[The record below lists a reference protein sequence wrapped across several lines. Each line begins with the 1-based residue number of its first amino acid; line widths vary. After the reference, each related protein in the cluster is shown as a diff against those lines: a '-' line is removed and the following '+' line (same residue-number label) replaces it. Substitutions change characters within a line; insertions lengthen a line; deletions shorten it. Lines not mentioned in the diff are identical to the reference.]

1 MKGRTVRDAWY
12 RQVLGTQLVADACR
26 VLLLHLAHE
35 MTEQGY
41 VQVPRETL
49 AADLGIHEKRVTAR
63 IGEAV
68 KAGLLVRVGGGHNG
82 QVTQYAAQVTGG
94 KGPAERV
101 PTRAPGEAVGTRFTW
116 TYSSAKRV
124 PTPATERSQSVAK
137 VPAERDP
144 YDAHA
149 PARVTSKTRAPERT
163 PDGSRVSRLHVL
175 RSKDGSNNGMGTGPA
190 PRLAARPSLRTTAPQ
205 TGRSA

>member
-1 MKGRTVRDAWY
+1 MSRRTVRDLWY
-12 RQVLGTQLVADACR
+12 REVLSTPLAADACR

-41 VQVPRETL
+41 VKVPREQL
-49 AADLGIHEKRVTAR
+49 ADVLGIHPKRVTAR

-68 KAGLLVRVGGGHNG
+68 KVGLLVRVSGGHNG
-82 QVTQYAAQVTGG
+82 QVAQYAAQLTGG

-101 PTRAPGEAVGTRFTW
+101 PTRVPGEAVGTRSTW
-116 TYSSAKRV
+116 TYSSAERV
-124 PTPATERSQSVAK
+124 PTPVAGAPRRVTK

-149 PARVTSKTRAPERT
+149 RARGTSRTRAPEPA
-163 PDGSRVSRLHVL
+163 PDGSRVLLAVVRTE
-175 RSKDGSNNGMGTGPA
+175 DGSDNGMSATPA
-190 PRLAARPSLRTTAPQ
+190 PFLTADPSVPTTQREA
-205 TGRSA
+205 GWSA